1 MQKKLF
7 NATCSVNATINPAL
21 DQCDNGLTCTDSRCK
36 KLEGASC
43 VSNDDCQ
50 CNRCSSGKCK
60 SLITAMDSVILSSTN
75 QINLLNLTGRMD
87 KIFRLAYRASRD
99 GWRGFD
105 FHDHCNGLYNTLTV
119 VRSTTGFIF
128 GGFLNARWDSRGT
141 YNSDPYSFIYTLTN
155 PSNSPAVMK
164 MKNTDGANAIY
175 TGDSYGKKF

>member
-1 MQKKLF
+1 
-7 NATCSVNATINPAL
+7 
-21 DQCDNGLTCTDSRCK
+21 
-36 KLEGASC
+36 
-43 VSNDDCQ
+43 
-50 CNRCSSGKCK
+50 
-60 SLITAMDSVILSSTN
+60 MDSVILSSTN

-128 GGFLNARWDSRGT
+128 GGFLNARWDSRST

-164 MKNTDGANAIY
+164 MKNTDGANAIL
-175 TGDSYGKKF
+175 TEQSYGEKF

>member
-1 MQKKLF
+1 
-7 NATCSVNATINPAL
+7 
-21 DQCDNGLTCTDSRCK
+21 
-36 KLEGASC
+36 
-43 VSNDDCQ
+43 
-50 CNRCSSGKCK
+50 
-60 SLITAMDSVILSSTN
+60 
-75 QINLLNLTGRMD
+75 MD

-128 GGFLNARWDSRGT
+128 GGFLNARWDSRST

-164 MKNTDGANAIY
+164 MKNTDGANAIL
-175 TGDSYGKKF
+175 TEQSYGEKF